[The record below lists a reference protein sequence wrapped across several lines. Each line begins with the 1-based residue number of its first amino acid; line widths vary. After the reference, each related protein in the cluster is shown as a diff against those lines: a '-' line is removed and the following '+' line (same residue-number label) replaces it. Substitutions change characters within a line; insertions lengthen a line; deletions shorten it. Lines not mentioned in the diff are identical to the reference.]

1 MRSNYAKNAIYCR
14 LLLLV
19 AVPTLYYVA
28 VGPAPRPAPQ
38 YTDTYESARGESS
51 AGGRRLL
58 WQANNCTP
66 PAILDFPPDLF
77 TPQQRRSGA
86 AVLHAVLACYLFV
99 LLATVCDDYFVPSI
113 KKICRLLNMSDDVAG
128 ATFMAAATSS
138 PELFINSV
146 GTFITEGDIGVG
158 TIVGSAVFNILAVP
172 ACCGLFAGQVLVLDW
187 WPLSRDCLMYGV
199 TVCMLILTLYDERVY
214 WYEALLLVSAYT
226 LYISAMYFNEA
237 ISGWFRRCCRKP
249 YTEVVVCGEEEALL
263 PDSDKLQKVYTT
275 GNEEK
280 NAMFT
285 EPNGA
290 KDVEDCD
297 DVSSPWTWPQAATLG
312 VKLWWLFTWPIM
324 FVLAISVPD
333 CRRSAWRSC
342 YLLTFFMCILW
353 IGTTSYTVAWMITVI
368 GDTLQIPDSVMGI
381 TFLAAG
387 TSVPEAVSSVIVT
400 NQGHGSMGISNSIG
414 SNTFDILLCLGLPW
428 LLKSTFLPVIPGQH
442 YVIINSKGIGYNAGL
457 LMSTLLLLYVSFA
470 TNEFK
475 LDRKIGIIT
484 LFIYLGFLT
493 LASLIELNVFFPV
506 NLPTCPS

>member
-297 DVSSPWTWPQAATLG
+297 D
-312 VKLWWLFTWPIM
+312 
-324 FVLAISVPD
+324 
-333 CRRSAWRSC
+333 
-342 YLLTFFMCILW
+342 
-353 IGTTSYTVAWMITVI
+353 